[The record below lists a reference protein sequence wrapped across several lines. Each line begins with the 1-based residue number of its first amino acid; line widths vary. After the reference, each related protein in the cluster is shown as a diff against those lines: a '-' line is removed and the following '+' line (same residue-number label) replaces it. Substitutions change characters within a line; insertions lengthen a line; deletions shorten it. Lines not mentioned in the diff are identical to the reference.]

1 MNKITPKLSP
11 QKKNFY
17 TGVLAFL
24 VIVAILLCIS
34 ITREFFLGVFGY
46 AIFAYV
52 PAGIL
57 LYSLLLAGKKP
68 TIKKSRAVVYVL
80 LFFMAVAT
88 LHVAF
93 AKSII
98 NSDANYVFSPYETH
112 TVGGVF
118 MGAVTYVAI
127 AISRDYG
134 FVTVTFFIITAI
146 LGFIALYPLILRIGQ
161 NKKPKELVENKAPQ
175 TNPIARDLN
184 VYTSETEALELI
196 ENTVK
201 IGAEDVLFKGMPTE
215 GKERRDLFVEL
226 DSDEDRVRAR
236 TDASA
241 DILFENKEIPD
252 YTQKTPRRYSALEK
266 LSGNYDIDKFYTNQ
280 GRSQALE
287 DGLRARNDYSEYE
300 ERYGSMPTYGIT
312 SPNGSYPFEKTTPK
326 MANPQAQFMGGGYYD
341 APVTN
346 VQKAVEEPKT
356 TTIYDKPIE
365 KPIVKEEKP
374 YGLFDKRFETE
385 EVKKETVPEEKPYG
399 LFDKRFEIEEK
410 IEEKPA
416 VDEKLTKDDAR
427 NYFQTPITPDEYGKY
442 NFGFEEEV
450 EEVVEVEEVDYE
462 PEVEAEPVYEKPRI
476 PELVQEKPK
485 ATPKPTY
492 KSDVM
497 KKEKIELPSQSKP
510 IQQNLFSTENE
521 VKYVKPKPYKAPP
534 LDLLKDYGGSTGD
547 FPADYEIFKAN
558 IERTLQEFE
567 VPATVVT
574 ARRGPSFT
582 LYELQLGPGYPIS
595 KIRNLKENLKM
606 RLCVK
611 NLRILAPI
619 EGKDA
624 LGIEVPNDRRDT
636 VGLRS
641 IINSAEFN
649 EKKGGAVIG
658 FGKTLEG
665 KAYVADLAKMPHLL
679 VAGATGTGKS
689 VFLNSLIVSLLYRYS
704 PEDLRM
710 ILIDPKKVELT
721 MYKELPNLLIK
732 DPVKESKHAVNVL
745 KWLTQEMDRR
755 YDFFEKVGCANI
767 DQYNND
773 VRDQNREPKMP
784 RIVLIIDEMA
794 DLMMKAKGEVED
806 YVVRIAQLARACGI
820 HMVIATQRPTAQ
832 VITGLIKANI
842 LARVAFTVK
851 SGLDSRVILD
861 DMGAEDLLGNGDMLF
876 SHTSTTTRIQGA
888 FIDNPEIRSICQY
901 IKNHNEGTFDE
912 NIAKEITAEPEQQRE
927 LTAEERQEARQ
938 EIKDAETEVVLRKI
952 MKGFLLK
959 NKASVSSVQTDH
971 GIGYIRAKKLVDELT
986 RRGYL
991 GPEDGSKPREIKIT
1005 MEEFFEIF
1013 GED

>member
-24 VIVAILLCIS
+24 VIIAILLCIS
-34 ITREFFLGVFGY
+34 VTRKFFLGVFGY

-57 LYSLLLAGKKP
+57 LYSLLLLGKKP
-68 TIKKSRAVVYVL
+68 TIKKGRAVVYIL

-98 NSDANYVFSPYETH
+98 NSDLNYVFAPYETN

-118 MGAVTYVAI
+118 MGMVTYVAI

-134 FVTVTFFIITAI
+134 FATVVFFVITAI
-146 LGFIALYPLILRIGQ
+146 LGLIALYPLILRIGQ
-161 NKKPKELVENKAPQ
+161 NKKPKEKVEVKLPQ
-175 TNPIARDLN
+175 TNPIARDLS
-184 VYTSETEALELI
+184 VYDNETEALEPI
-196 ENTVK
+196 EYTSRL
-201 IGAEDVLFKGMPTE
+201 GAEDVLFKGMPAE
-215 GKERRDLFVEL
+215 GKKKDELFAQL
-226 DSDEDRVRAR
+226 DSEEDRVRAR

-241 DILFENKEIPD
+241 NILFENHDVVEKVEK
-252 YTQKTPRRYSALEK
+252 QPRRYSALEK
-266 LSGNYDIDKFYTNQ
+266 LSENRDIDKFYTNQ

-287 DGLRARNDYSEYE
+287 NGLRAREDHSEYE
-300 ERYGSMPTYGIT
+300 ARYGSMPTYGIT
-312 SPNGSYPFEKTTPK
+312 SPDGNYPFEKTTPR

-341 APVTN
+341 TPAQK
-346 VQKAVEEPKT
+346 VQPKVEEEPKP
-356 TTIYDKPIE
+356 ISIFEKPIE
-365 KPIVKEEKP
+365 DSRVNEEKP
-374 YGLFDKRFETE
+374 YGLFDKRFETPA
-385 EVKKETVPEEKPYG
+385 ETIYEEKPYG
-399 LFDKRFEIEEK
+399 LFDKRFEVEEK
-410 IEEKPA
+410 EEDIP
-416 VDEKLTKDDAR
+416 EKTAPLSGDDAR
-427 NYFQTPITPDEYGKY
+427 SYFQTPITSAEYDKY
-442 NFGFEEEV
+442 NFGVEEV
-450 EEVVEVEEVDYE
+450 EEDVVDMEEVDYE
-462 PEVEAEPVYEKPRI
+462 PEIPVTPAPIVEKPRI

-497 KKEKIELPSQSKP
+497 KKEKIELPSTNKP
-510 IQQNLFSTENE
+510 IQQNMFATESE

-547 FPADYEIFKAN
+547 FPTDYEIFKAN

-624 LGIEVPNDRRDT
+624 LGIEVPNERRDI

-641 IINSAEFN
+641 IIGTAEFN

-773 VRDQNREPKMP
+773 VRDQSREPKMP

-1005 MEEFFEIF
+1005 MEEFIEIF